1 MGKPPYIQLLFA
13 DNLHQHPLLAHAVE
27 LAIEYL
33 FPGPEMQLA
42 LRNGNKLTLGSV
54 VIEIHLFS

>member
-1 MGKPPYIQLLFA
+1 MMV
-13 DNLHQHPLLAHAVE
+13 NHMSHSTHP
-27 LAIEYL
+27 
-33 FPGPEMQLA
+33 